1 MKRVVIISILCFVLV
16 ACAPPT
22 ATPTQ
27 SAVPSAVVVPTQ
39 ETSPTPSSTPTPTAT
54 HPPTLV
60 PSATAS
66 PTLISSPT
74 TTPTI
79 TPIPTIELLFTGA
92 IVPGRCVQA
101 YVDEVGNADYI
112 YENVAPLFQQADLTV
127 GTLNASLTDYPPT
140 TGCVNT
146 FVLVGRSL
154 HADAMARAGIRMMSV
169 ATNHIKNCGLSNC
182 GDRAFLD
189 TLGNLQRVGIEYVGA
204 GMNLAEGM
212 KPIVLE
218 IKGVK
223 FAFISLGEIER
234 LAFASETTP
243 GIAYLTDETLQDAIA
258 AAKQVGD
265 VVVVMPHWGP
275 EYSPIPNPFQRR
287 YAQIAVDAGADLV
300 IGNHTHVIQGY
311 HMIGEIPVYYGL
323 GNFVFDQTWSEE
335 TAQGLM
341 VRITFSGTKITGQ
354 QVIPV
359 TIEKNGR
366 VNLADIPTAQR
377 ILDRIQKV
385 NDGLK

>member
-1 MKRVVIISILCFVLV
+1 
-16 ACAPPT
+16 
-22 ATPTQ
+22 
-27 SAVPSAVVVPTQ
+27 
-39 ETSPTPSSTPTPTAT
+39 
-54 HPPTLV
+54 
-60 PSATAS
+60 
-66 PTLISSPT
+66 
-74 TTPTI
+74 
-79 TPIPTIELLFTGA
+79 
-92 IVPGRCVQA
+92 
-101 YVDEVGNADYI
+101 
-112 YENVAPLFQQADLTV
+112 
-127 GTLNASLTDYPPT
+127 
-140 TGCVNT
+140 
-146 FVLVGRSL
+146 
-154 HADAMARAGIRMMSV
+154 MMSV